1 MYSTKHAFNER
12 LIALRDKK
20 IHLVSEIS
28 DLVKELQQ
36 VQSVLGPQLSKPLPT
51 VPTIHPYETP
61 EK

>member
-1 MYSTKHAFNER
+1 MYLTKHAFNER

-20 IHLVSEIS
+20 VDLVDEIS
-28 DLVKELQQ
+28 NLVKELEQ

-51 VPTIHPYETP
+51 VPTIHLCETP